1 MINLK
6 VIIKIQKIKLRN
18 KQELAHISQFV
29 DSIGPGW
36 SVPKYLSCYP
46 WAVQVQQ
53 QFNVSPH
60 GGVSDTL

>member
-36 SVPKYLSCYP
+36 SVPKYLS